1 MLTYPIEEKLPL
13 SSDCSFIAKTFTTP
27 EYELGWHRHIEYELV
42 LIIKGEGM
50 GFIGNHIG
58 EYQAQDIYFIGSNLP
73 HAFPKKQA
81 EMTASALVIQ
91 FKDNFW
97 GNDFLNLPECK
108 RLRALLNKARYGI
121 KLTGSVKDELATSIS
136 ALEHKQGLQRIIGLC
151 QCLDIMSQQE
161 DIQQL
166 STLEAVNLIDKDNE
180 KINKIFQYTMQSF
193 QQKISLKEV
202 ADLACMSV
210 PAFCNYFKKRTK
222 KTYFDFLAEIRISHA
237 CNLLLGTVKPIGE
250 VCFESGYNSLPNFR
264 KQFFKLKK
272 ISPLQYRKK
281 FSGI

>member
-1 MLTYPIEEKLPL
+1 MPTYPIEEKLPL
-13 SSDCSFIAKTFTTP
+13 SSDCSFIVKTFTTP
-27 EYELGWHRHIEYELV
+27 EYELGWHHHIEYELV

-81 EMTASALVIQ
+81 DMTASALVIQ

-108 RLRALLNKARYGI
+108 RLRALLNKACYGI
-121 KLTGSVKDELATSIS
+121 KLTGSVKKELATNIR

-151 QCLDIMSQQE
+151 ECLDLMSQQE

-166 STLEAVNLIDKDNE
+166 STLEATKLIDKDNE

-222 KTYFDFLAEIRISHA
+222 KTYFDFLGEIRISHA
-237 CNLLLGTVKPIGE
+237 CNLLLDTVKPIVE
-250 VCFESGYNSLPNFR
+250 ICFESGYNSLPNFR

-272 ISPLQYRKK
+272 IGPLQYRKK

>member
-1 MLTYPIEEKLPL
+1 MPTYLIEEKLPL
-13 SSDCSFIAKTFTTP
+13 SSDCSFLVKTYTTP
-27 EYELGWHRHIEYELV
+27 EYELGWHHHIEYELV

-108 RLRALLNKARYGI
+108 RLRTLLNKASYGI
-121 KLTGSVKDELATSIS
+121 KLTGSVKTELTTSIR
-136 ALEHKQGLQRIIGLC
+136 ALEYKQGLQRIIGLC
-151 QCLDIMSQQE
+151 ECLDIMSQQE
-161 DIQQL
+161 DIQVL
-166 STLEAVNLIDKDNE
+166 STLEAAKLIDKDNE
-180 KINKIFQYTMQSF
+180 KINKIFEYTMQSF

-202 ADLACMSV
+202 AGLACMSV

-237 CNLLLGTVKPIGE
+237 CSLLLDTVKPIVE

-264 KQFFKLKK
+264 KQFFKLKS
-272 ISPLQYRKK
+272 IGPLQYRKK
-281 FSGI
+281 FSSL